1 MRSWLSCPSSVTREP
16 WFLVVPEGRRVPSGC
31 HYTVRLKSQF
41 TSSILFFSFSMLT
54 NILHFSAVQ
63 FSFTGLPARQL
74 LGRNMR
80 GFEMLNNKTNPL
92 FPENSPT
99 PRAAEFQNST
109 DHRPGLVGS
118 RCPHVCPTRVW
129 LYPYSA
135 GRGGHPGR
143 TPSSTAGAEPALVA
157 SVHTCGISVPLMTS
171 LPHNCSPWSPVE
183 VSRDLEIRQSLLCFP
198 SPSLVHPGAAKPSKD

>member
-109 DHRPGLVGS
+109 DHPTWPGGE
-118 RCPHVCPTRVW
+118 PM
-129 LYPYSA
+129 
-135 GRGGHPGR
+135 
-143 TPSSTAGAEPALVA
+143 STCVP
-157 SVHTCGISVPLMTS
+157 HTCVVVS
-171 LPHNCSPWSPVE
+171 LFSWQRWAPRKDTVQHCWS
-183 VSRDLEIRQSLLCFP
+183 
-198 SPSLVHPGAAKPSKD
+198 